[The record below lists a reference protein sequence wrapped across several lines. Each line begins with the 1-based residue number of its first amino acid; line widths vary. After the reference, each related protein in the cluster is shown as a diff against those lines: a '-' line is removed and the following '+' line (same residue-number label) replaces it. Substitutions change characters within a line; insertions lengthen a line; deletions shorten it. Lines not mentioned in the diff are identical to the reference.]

1 MLINHG
7 KEGKTTRKSKLENN
21 VKLKNAVQEK
31 RIRKFYTYICSS
43 LWKKKRQLRKERASC
58 EKSFSRDEEKRQK
71 IRKTMKNS
79 RNMPRKVLSY
89 PQFQQS
95 HAY

>member
-31 RIRKFYTYICSS
+31 RIRK
-43 LWKKKRQLRKERASC
+43 KKRQLRKERASC

-71 IRKTMKNS
+71 IRKTLKNS

>member
-31 RIRKFYTYICSS
+31 
-43 LWKKKRQLRKERASC
+43 
-58 EKSFSRDEEKRQK
+58 
-71 IRKTMKNS
+71 KNS
-79 RNMPRKVLSY
+79 EVLHVHMFFVVEKETSVEERKGKL
-89 PQFQQS
+89 
-95 HAY
+95 